1 VCLQYIG
8 KKSKASS
15 IENAKHLFTNV
26 SDRVHLTTAT
36 TTASTNKRNTQQ
48 QYYTVFEKPKV
59 TSNSKYTLAWE
70 TYIAANLHLYIIPL
84 AIFLRRSREF
94 DFSKDAF
101 QSSMFHVR
109 RVFRVFSPNVV
120 ATIKKLLKNDM
131 VREEESSSIDNE
143 SLSLFSIVQRHEQML
158 GKFCPPRPR
167 VKDSEKRAWSLDMLQ
182 QDMHA
187 LLEEIALQHRKTIG
201 EQDFFDRLG
210 SRIQGML
217 FNEGLQAEERMIQ
230 NLVQK
235 AKVIVNF
242 PSNYEIF
249 PNGKGSDGG
258 SSWITTSQSS
268 DIMFA
273 PEREQNGCISDKGR
287 AQLLEG
293 SKICSPMDVA
303 FVGDPMYA
311 RVKDYEV
318 EALVKLAIL
327 ASEWLNDY
335 FGFVKSSQKHLHG
348 DDDVNISNLL
358 KEQDEAKKLK
368 YRINL
373 RFLAST
379 RNWVIMVVLV
389 KLILWCW

>member
-1 VCLQYIG
+1 MQYVG
-8 KKSKASS
+8 KKSRASS
-15 IENAKHLFTNV
+15 IENAKDLFTNV

-36 TTASTNKRNTQQ
+36 TTSSTNKRNTQQ
-48 QYYTVFEKPKV
+48 QYYTTLEKPKA

-70 TYIAANLHLYIIPL
+70 SYIAANLHLYIVPL

-94 DFSKDAF
+94 DFSKDVF
-101 QSSMFHVR
+101 QSSMFHVQ
-109 RVFRVFSPNVV
+109 RVLRVFSPNVV
-120 ATIKKLLKNDM
+120 ATIEKLLKND
-131 VREEESSSIDNE
+131 VVAGEGSSSTDNNDP
-143 SLSLFSIVQRHEQML
+143 LFSIVQRHEQML
-158 GKFCPPRPR
+158 GKFCPPRPK
-167 VKDSEKRAWSLDMLQ
+167 VNKDSDKRASSLNMLQ

-217 FNEGLQAEERMIQ
+217 FNEGLQAEERMIH

-235 AKVIVNF
+235 AKVIVKF

-249 PNGKGSDGG
+249 PNGKGSGDV
-258 SSWITTSQSS
+258 SSWNTTSQNS

-273 PEREQNGCISDKGR
+273 LEREKNGCISDKGR

-293 SKICSPMDVA
+293 SRICSPMDVA

-311 RVKDYEV
+311 RVKEYEV
-318 EALVKLAIL
+318 EALVKLAIF

-335 FGFVKSSQKHLHG
+335 FGLVKSSPKRLHG
-348 DDDVNISNLL
+348 DDDVDLSNLL
-358 KEQDEAKKLK
+358 EEQDEAKNMK

-379 RNWVIMVVLV
+379 RNWVVMVVLV
-389 KLILWCW
+389 KIILWRW